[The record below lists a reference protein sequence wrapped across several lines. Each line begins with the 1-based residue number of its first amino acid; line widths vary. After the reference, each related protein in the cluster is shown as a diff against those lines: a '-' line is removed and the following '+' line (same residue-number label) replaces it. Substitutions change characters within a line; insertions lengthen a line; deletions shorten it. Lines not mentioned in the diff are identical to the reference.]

1 MIGNQYIVTSKATGN
16 SVSFKYD
23 VRGFLIAFKI
33 EIEEFT
39 EEEHGKMMK
48 NVLIHEKWI
57 ERFQKNPKI
66 EVKMVPA
73 DLSFN
78 AFWDAYGDAYGEKVG
93 KKKMTE
99 NAWTK
104 LSEVD
109 KALALGN
116 IKKYKFAQARRG
128 HEMAYPS
135 TYINQRIFEN

>member
-1 MIGNQYIVTSKATGN
+1 MTGNKYIVTSKSTGN
-16 SVSFKYD
+16 SVSFEYD
-23 VRGFLIAFKI
+23 LEGLLVAFRI
-33 EIEEFT
+33 EVET
-39 EEEHGKMMK
+39 YTREEHSKMMN
-48 NVLIHEKWI
+48 NVLIYEKDM

-73 DLSFN
+73 DLSFDN
-78 AFWDAYGDAYGEKVG
+78 FWNCYGEAYGEKVG

-104 LSEVD
+104 LSAVD
-109 KALALGN
+109 KVLALGN

-135 TYINQRIFEN
+135 TYLNQRIFEN